1 MIVWLE
7 DTNVHSV
14 LAEPALGKGGYHVVR
29 NEARKVLVISPTEFD
44 QLSWSLVGALRGSSF
59 FIPMKLALIKV

>member
-14 LAEPALGKGGYHVVR
+14 LAEPALGKGGYLILR
-29 NEARKVLVISPTEFD
+29 SIAILDSD
-44 QLSWSLVGALRGSSF
+44 WSM
-59 FIPMKLALIKV
+59 PK